1 MYLIARVDPGLLRL
15 QGIRKRA
22 DLKNKEVECFKDL
35 PAINNSISQ
44 TMTRLT
50 MWQGTWN
57 GTAEIRMQRIALLT
71 SWDSMAYSVPKEK
84 RPNDHGTENHSWKIF
99 LEVWKMSKTIWVFS
113 TGRLRQQGREKLNKG
128 PKSADSEKV
137 N

>member
-1 MYLIARVDPGLLRL
+1 MYLIARADSGLLRL

-71 SWDSMAYSVPKEK
+71 SWDSMDYSLPAEK
-84 RPNDHGTENHSWKIF
+84 PPNDHGTENHSSKNS
-99 LEVWKMSKTIWVFS
+99 LESERRQNHLSVFC
-113 TGRLRQQGREKLNKG
+113 G
-128 PKSADSEKV
+128 
-137 N
+137 

>member
-1 MYLIARVDPGLLRL
+1 MYLIARADPGLLRL
-15 QGIRKRA
+15 QGVRKRA

-71 SWDSMAYSVPKEK
+71 SWDSTDHSLPAEKSPK
-84 RPNDHGTENHSWKIF
+84 DHGTENHNLKNS
-99 LEVWKMSKTIWVFS
+99 LEEWKMSNPSECFLWVDS
-113 TGRLRQQGREKLNKG
+113 GSRRKKLNRG